1 MPSVDEMLLFE
12 RDGQVATL
20 TLNRPQ
26 VRNAVS
32 LAMLERFD
40 TLLDELY
47 RNRPRAVIIGA
58 VEPGYCAGIDLKEAR
73 DATVELVHARVTV
86 MHRVMRKLRHLPVP
100 VITAVNGVAVG
111 FGCELTISG
120 DLRLASPEAR
130 FSYSEVRVAVPS
142 PGHQLIWLVG
152 LARAQDLMLTG
163 RWFDASEAERIGFV
177 TRVCPDPN
185 VAARELAEEL
195 CLLAPKAVADT
206 KENFRMSVNA
216 GLDAAVQHHI
226 DSVTSATWT
235 GDRREALAAFAERRE
250 PRFTG
255 S

>member
-1 MPSVDEMLLFE
+1 MTAIAEQVRFE
-12 RDGQVATL
+12 RDGYVATL
-20 TLNRPQ
+20 ELNRPEA
-26 VRNAVS
+26 RNAVS
-32 LAMLERFD
+32 YPMLERFE

-47 RNRPRAVIIGA
+47 RDRPRALIISA
-58 VEPGYCAGIDLKEAR
+58 ASPGFCAGIDLKEAR
-73 DATVELVHARVTV
+73 TATAELVHARVTL

-120 DLRLASPEAR
+120 DLRLASPDAR

-142 PGHQLIWLVG
+142 PGHQLIWLLG

-163 RWFDASEAERIGFV
+163 RWFDAEEAERIGFV
-177 TRVCPDPN
+177 TRVCSDPLS
-185 VAARELAEEL
+185 AARELAEEL
-195 CLLAPKAVADT
+195 CQLAPKAVADT

-235 GDRREALAAFAERRE
+235 DDRREALAAFAERRE
-250 PRFTG
+250 PTFTG
-255 S
+255 T